1 MRKVFTLLLA
11 FAMML
16 TVMFTFPCNAVAE
29 DTSEFSGTYYFTNAY
44 LSGYFIDVESG
55 GNSQTVKTN
64 AITKTR
70 NQSWTVT
77 PIGNGYYKI
86 RSNYSGYYLTVV
98 NNSTSYGASVIVTT
112 YTGEIGQQWLI
123 RNERQDM
130 YSFRPKCNENLCLS
144 APLNSGSD
152 GQLPSN
158 GTVLGIYN
166 ESQDS
171 IPQEYWRLHKMTD
184 YTLIIDADYDDFFVS
199 RYGTANVASRIDDA
213 LLQLKKVML
222 KYAGINVE
230 FNYNYDNVDTYIDTS
245 DCSVANSGHSSMCNC
260 GNCINSTSNTLNTYH
275 HTNCTNVLYRLTNTN
290 QQHCIRVVFSGHDMC
305 MINNLSHV
313 PSTKAAYIHSVAR
326 QDKDIILMFD
336 FYNEV
341 FDHERMIMI
350 KNILEFYGLSDHADK
365 SGTGYSDNCIFGN
378 NGHLSDIVEMCTL
391 CDHCQE
397 LLKTNINRYNHSE
410 D

>member
-1 MRKVFTLLLA
+1 MRKRFTLFLA

-16 TVMFTFPCNAVAE
+16 AVMFTFPCNAIAE
-29 DTSEFSGTYYFTNAY
+29 DTSEFSGTYYFRNAY
-44 LSGYFIDVESG
+44 VSGSFIDVENG
-55 GNSQTVKTN
+55 GNSETVKVHTLV
-64 AITKTR
+64 KTR

-86 RSNYSGYYLTVV
+86 KSNYSGYYLTVV
-98 NNSTSYGASVIVTT
+98 NNSTVYGASVVVTT
-112 YTGEIGQQWLI
+112 YSGATGQQWLI
-123 RNERQDM
+123 YNEGQGI
-130 YSFRPKCNENLCLS
+130 YSLKPKCNENGYLS

-152 GQLPSN
+152 GQLPTN
-158 GTVLGIYN
+158 GTTLGIYN
-166 ESQDS
+166 KSQDS
-171 IPQEYWRLHKMTD
+171 IPQESWYLHKMTD
-184 YTLIIDADYDDFFVS
+184 YTLIIDADYDDAYVS
-199 RYGTANVASRIDDA
+199 RYGTAKVASRIDDA
-213 LLQLKKVML
+213 LLRLKRVML
-222 KYAGINVE
+222 QYAGVNVE

-245 DCSVANSGHSSMCNC
+245 SCSVANSNYSSMCSC
-260 GNCINSTSNTLNTYH
+260 GNCINSTVNTLNTYH

-313 PSTKAAYIHSVAR
+313 SSTKAAGIHSIAW

-336 FYNEV
+336 FYTEV

-350 KNILEFYGLSDHADK
+350 KNVLEFYGLSNHAGK
-365 SGTGYSDNCIFGN
+365 SETGYNDNCIFGN
-378 NGHLSDIVEMCTL
+378 NGHSSDIVEMCTL

-397 LLKTNINRYNHSE
+397 LLRTNINRYNHFE